1 MNNILILYFLLLI
14 LILLILY
21 KCYYKINNK
30 TLIVYVYY
38 ENDLTKKNLEYF
50 LNNGIENN
58 NDYTYLLIINNYIC
72 SLDIPKNIY
81 VIKKENS
88 YDLEAYNEIFTYN
101 KINIKNYKYFLFINS
116 SCIGPFLPNYCNDWV
131 KCFTNLLNSNIKL
144 VGPII
149 ENPGDGNGIKAFNN
163 FHKTNKYYNFD
174 VPFIHSYM
182 FATDNIGL
190 DILKKYKIFD
200 KVNKHDDLIFNKER
214 LLTSSILLNG
224 YNIKS
229 LLYKYKKFNINN
241 NFFSDPEIPYNY
253 DGIDV
258 NPFEIIFVKN
268 IRNTHNLRLLK
279 NSGISNILDKYLSKY
294 IEWNNIVYKT

>member
-1 MNNILILYFLLLI
+1 
-14 LILLILY
+14 
-21 KCYYKINNK
+21 
-30 TLIVYVYY
+30 
-38 ENDLTKKNLEYF
+38 
-50 LNNGIENN
+50 
-58 NDYTYLLIINNYIC
+58 
-72 SLDIPKNIY
+72 
-81 VIKKENS
+81 
-88 YDLEAYNEIFTYN
+88 
-101 KINIKNYKYFLFINS
+101 
-116 SCIGPFLPNYCNDWV
+116 
-131 KCFTNLLNSNIKL
+131 
-144 VGPII
+144 
-149 ENPGDGNGIKAFNN
+149 
-163 FHKTNKYYNFD
+163 
-174 VPFIHSYM
+174 M